1 MPPIGKIA
9 RVPIREVWPRED
21 EDFTPWLAQNLDQL
35 GDALGMVL
43 DQAEGEAP
51 VGRFSLDI
59 LGSVD
64 FCICNRCAGPF
75 HVIPS
80 AGKH

>member
-1 MPPIGKIA
+1 MPQIGKIA

-35 GDALGMVL
+35 GEALGMVL

-59 LGSVD
+59 LARNANTQDTVAIENQLEGG
-64 FCICNRCAGPF
+64 FAQ
-75 HVIPS
+75 
-80 AGKH
+80 